1 MIEEFAPF
9 AGEFRSPMPAPMP
22 THGKAHILIR
32 RLLNAGMPATV
43 VSRASSCTV
52 RYVRRIKAQM
62 RAERADMRAG
72 SVPGPW

>member
-1 MIEEFAPF
+1 MIEEFDPF
-9 AGEFRSPMPAPMP
+9 AGEFR
-22 THGKAHILIR
+22 LIR

-62 RAERADMRAG
+62 RVERADTRA
-72 SVPGPW
+72 

>member
-1 MIEEFAPF
+1 MIEEFDPF
-9 AGEFRSPMPAPMP
+9 AGEFRLPMPAPMP

-62 RAERADMRAG
+62 KAERADARA
-72 SVPGPW
+72 